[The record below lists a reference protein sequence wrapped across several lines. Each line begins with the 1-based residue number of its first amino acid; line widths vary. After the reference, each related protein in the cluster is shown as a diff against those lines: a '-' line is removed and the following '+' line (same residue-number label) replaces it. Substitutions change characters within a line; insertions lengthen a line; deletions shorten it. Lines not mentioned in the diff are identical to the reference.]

1 MLKIIKKENYKHQ
14 LKIFRNAISNRK
26 VRIYRNFPT
35 FVFLCGAN
43 IDENTISARRN
54 NLLQFAERE
63 LPKTRFFLVE
73 NLLPD
78 VQDVPDYNLLDFEN
92 NLSMIADKIIII
104 LESPSAFAELG
115 AFCRESLRDKI
126 IVINDAK
133 FKHSKSFVNLGPL
146 KAVEQASG
154 KGNIISYKMKED
166 GLHQPDSIGA
176 VFDPLFKLLNKS
188 SDSDRFQFS
197 AVKLEQCNP
206 SKEFD
211 KFSVM
216 MTHDL
221 VYLCGPI
228 LHRELVEILKL
239 IFGPGSFN
247 IGRHLAI
254 LQAIKFILITED
266 GLYRSKLGK
275 PFYDYIIDINKLVS
289 VFRNYIL
296 KYCPERIYGNK

>member
-14 LKIFRNAISNRK
+14 LEIFRNAISNRR
-26 VRIYRNFPT
+26 VRILRNFPT

-54 NLLQFAERE
+54 RLLQFAEKK
-63 LPKTRFFLVE
+63 LPKTRFFLAE
-73 NLLPD
+73 SLLPD
-78 VQDVPDYNLLDFEN
+78 LQDAPGYNLLDFEN
-92 NLSMIADKIIII
+92 NLSTIADKIIII

-115 AFCRESLRDKI
+115 AFCRKSLRDKI

-154 KGNIISYKMKED
+154 KGNIISYKMNED

-188 SDSDRFQFS
+188 SGSGRFLYS
-197 AVKLEQCNP
+197 AVKLDQCDP
-206 SKEFD
+206 SKEFN

-228 LHRELVEILKL
+228 LRRELVEILKL

-247 IGRHLAI
+247 ISEHLEI
-254 LQAIKFILITED
+254 LQAIKFLVVTED
-266 GLYRSKLGK
+266 GLYKSKLGS
-275 PFYDYIIDINKLVS
+275 PFYDYKIDINKLIS

-296 KYCPERIYGNK
+296 KYCPERIYGN